1 MGLSGEKVIHVEIK
15 SPGEGFLD
23 IFGVKKYELAKVC
36 PDVVQSVQLLEGEW
50 GAIGCRIH
58 SHLFLVRSVLISEES
73 SIIAIDKENK
83 SLIYNIIGG
92 DIMNEYNKMHVK
104 IQVTSQG
111 ETNFLTWTL
120 TLVRKYEEGNE
131 NGVNPEGVLVD
142 FVTRLTNSI
151 DAHFL
156 KEKN

>member
-1 MGLSGEKVIHVEIK
+1 
-15 SPGEGFLD
+15 
-23 IFGVKKYELAKVC
+23 
-36 PDVVQSVQLLEGEW
+36 
-50 GAIGCRIH
+50 
-58 SHLFLVRSVLISEES
+58 
-73 SIIAIDKENK
+73 
-83 SLIYNIIGG
+83 
-92 DIMNEYNKMHVK
+92 MNEYNKMHVK